1 MRIRTG
7 ELLTLRRTNKIGGT
21 IMLRG
26 LITGS
31 VLLLFS
37 STVVLA
43 QQAPCFSTVDFEKLV
58 TKQYKEQ
65 KVWMGFPPADQ
76 LQERVLILYENEE
89 TRSWT
94 IGILMLQRDIICFIG
109 AGSDFIHIEPKPA
122 IKKGAKL

>member
-1 MRIRTG
+1 
-7 ELLTLRRTNKIGGT
+7 
-21 IMLRG
+21 MLRG
-26 LITGS
+26 LITGF

-94 IGILMLQRDIICFIG
+94 IGLFISKRDTICFIA
-109 AGSDFIHIEPKPA
+109 AGSDFIHIEPKPP
-122 IKKGAKL
+122 IKKGSKL